1 MAPQQVAVISQNFA
15 EREWGSAAAA
25 IGKRL
30 RRSPTTPWIEVIGV
44 AGDIRLDGVDQPAP
58 DAIYLTSSE
67 GLAQYASRSRIFLVR
82 SERVGTPGFLRE
94 IEQAVWSVNGK
105 LPLGSV
111 QTLGRAYDRSMAR
124 TSLTLVLL
132 AITGAMALALGLV
145 GIYGVLSYVLTQRT
159 REIGIRMALGAQAA
173 HVRRMLLGHVLALV
187 GVGVAARLGRSRAA
201 DAAHGIAAVRRHRAR
216 PRNVRRRCRRAGRN
230 GGARRV
236 FAGAARYARRS
247 DVGAQSGIAR
257 YNEGM
262 AFLIPSGPFGVGS
275 VTRELVDR
283 GRPSHLLSDTAGR
296 RLFLK
301 LWYPAE
307 RGTGD
312 DDERIW
318 QDLRNDARTPA
329 LVRVLLGCLRART
342 ATRVN
347 GRFVARAPMSSVVA
361 YNHGLVSFAAENT
374 SLMQELASHG
384 YTVVAIQHAEQ
395 LAEFKA
401 LSRAEPPEKKKAD
414 AELAQRLKDASSA
427 ERPTLAVEY
436 FQASTNTNRVV
447 VERAADTSFVL
458 GRIADVV
465 AKIPSLRSNAI
476 DTSSAH
482 LVGFSLGGAV
492 ATETAKRD
500 ARALSVVNLDGG
512 MYGTLDTK
520 APSQPYSDAVQQRE
534 RRRERQAAAPT
545 RTARSDARHYPS
557 QLSRP
562 CGAGAAVA
570 ARPRDGANESA
581 SVSGGAQPA
590 RAGVPFPVGVA
601 VHAGSAISIKRTL

>member
-1 MAPQQVAVISQNFA
+1 
-15 EREWGSAAAA
+15 
-25 IGKRL
+25 
-30 RRSPTTPWIEVIGV
+30 
-44 AGDIRLDGVDQPAP
+44 
-58 DAIYLTSSE
+58 
-67 GLAQYASRSRIFLVR
+67 
-82 SERVGTPGFLRE
+82 
-94 IEQAVWSVNGK
+94 
-105 LPLGSV
+105 
-111 QTLGRAYDRSMAR
+111 
-124 TSLTLVLL
+124 
-132 AITGAMALALGLV
+132 
-145 GIYGVLSYVLTQRT
+145 
-159 REIGIRMALGAQAA
+159 
-173 HVRRMLLGHVLALV
+173 
-187 GVGVAARLGRSRAA
+187 
-201 DAAHGIAAVRRHRAR
+201 
-216 PRNVRRRCRRAGRN
+216 
-230 GGARRV
+230 
-236 FAGAARYARRS
+236 
-247 DVGAQSGIAR
+247 
-257 YNEGM
+257 M

-482 LVGFSLGGAV
+482 LVGFSVGGAV

-500 ARALSVVNLDGG
+500 VRALSVVNLDGG

-520 APSQPYSDAVQQRE
+520 APSQPYLMLYSSANDGGNDKLLPQHAQRVATPDTTHLNYHDLAGLVPLLRLVRVTGRTNPRAFLEE
-534 RRRERQAAAPT
+534 RNRLVREF
-545 RTARSDARHYPS
+545 
-557 QLSRP
+557 LSR
-562 CGAGAAVA
+562 
-570 ARPRDGANESA
+570 SA
-581 SVSGGAQPA
+581 
-590 RAGVPFPVGVA
+590 
-601 VHAGSAISIKRTL
+601 